1 MHCIQIREPASRDRE
16 HRRGLVVAIGQHRR
30 HRTIV
35 HRCTHRSAPL
45 HDDSTMLQ
53 QRHTGTGNGINHW
66 QTQWKPQRRCY
77 HRLPLSTTPVTVT
90 HPIPSYLTDNP
101 LPFRPYK

>member
-1 MHCIQIREPASRDRE
+1 MTGSTVEAWSSLSASTGGTAPSYTAA
-16 HRRGLVVAIGQHRR
+16 HTAP
-30 HRTIV
+30 
-35 HRCTHRSAPL
+35 HRSAPL

-90 HPIPSYLTDNP
+90 HPILSNRQSATIPP
-101 LPFRPYK
+101 V